1 MTDLWLGVIAVAVSA
16 MAVSQVAL
24 AIAGIRAARQLQ
36 ALALRLEQDIKPLL
50 GQVQALAADVARTST
65 LAATQIERVDA
76 MTLRLSGLVDEATS
90 ALSLGI
96 LAPLRDGLAL
106 VRALVAAF
114 GGQRPERSR
123 RAPTKRA
130 VPDQAPPA
138 PASGGGGGEVL
149 D

>member
-1 MTDLWLGVIAVAVSA
+1 VTDLWLGIIAVAVSA

-36 ALALRLEQDIKPLL
+36 ALARRLEEDVKPLVA
-50 GQVQALAADVARTST
+50 QVQTIAADVARTSA

-90 ALSLGI
+90 ALSQGI

-106 VRALVAAF
+106 VRAFIAAF
-114 GGQRPERSR
+114 GGPRP
-123 RAPTKRA
+123 KR
-130 VPDQAPPA
+130 P
-138 PASGGGGGEVL
+138 SSSEGGEVH